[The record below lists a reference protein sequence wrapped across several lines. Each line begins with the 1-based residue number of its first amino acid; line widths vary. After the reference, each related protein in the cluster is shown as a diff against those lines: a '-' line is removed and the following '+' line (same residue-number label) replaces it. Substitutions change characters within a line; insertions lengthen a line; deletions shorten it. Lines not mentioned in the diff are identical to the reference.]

1 MGMGI
6 VHWRRARI
14 YPGSRDLE
22 IHQTLYGL
30 VQSRQVGQSQER
42 RIVEL
47 TPGIFYHGEDHHTTK
62 LDKIETKFYFYDD
75 DDHG

>member
-6 VHWRRARI
+6 VHWRCAHI
-14 YPGSRDLE
+14 YPGNRDLE
-22 IHQTLYGL
+22 IHQTLYRL
-30 VQSRQVGQSQER
+30 VQSRQVGQSQEG

-47 TPGIFYHGEDHHTTK
+47 TPGIFHHGEDHHTTK
-62 LDKIETKFYFYDD
+62 LDKIEKKFYFYDD